1 MLCFK
6 NNRQNKVCKI
16 DILFGYCQRSSFF
29 LSSRSVV
36 TLISERREV
45 LLGFEWLSFK
55 KLICVPFC
63 LFQDA
68 APHFKLSKPT
78 KWHRQV
84 LVGHHQESLHFVDS
98 LLVSCVW
105 RLLFYTKIK
114 MKCSKTC
121 MEYFWFTFW
130 SLFLSVPSKL
140 DNKVRL
146 EILVES
152 ILKLK

>member
-1 MLCFK
+1 MNNMLCFK
-6 NNRQNKVCKI
+6 NNRKNKVCKI

-78 KWHRQV
+78 KWHCQV
-84 LVGHHQESLHFVDS
+84 LLGYHQESLHFVDS
-98 LLVSCVW
+98 LLVNRHISYICFLAVV
-105 RLLFYTKIK
+105 RNVHCFFY
-114 MKCSKTC
+114 MGLVGHSK
-121 MEYFWFTFW
+121 FN
-130 SLFLSVPSKL
+130 L
-140 DNKVRL
+140 
-146 EILVES
+146 I
-152 ILKLK
+152 

>member
-1 MLCFK
+1 MSKVLVVTTVFK
-6 NNRQNKVCKI
+6 TQYVIAMSITEVLIRLINFQGTWTTCSVLKITCKI
-16 DILFGYCQRSSFF
+16 EFVRLTSGYYQRSSFF

-98 LLVSCVW
+98 LIVNCV
-105 RLLFYTKIK
+105 
-114 MKCSKTC
+114 
-121 MEYFWFTFW
+121 
-130 SLFLSVPSKL
+130 
-140 DNKVRL
+140 
-146 EILVES
+146 
-152 ILKLK
+152 

>member
-105 RLLFYTKIK
+105 RLLFYTKNK
-114 MKCSKTC
+114 NEMLQNL
-121 MEYFWFTFW
+121 YGV
-130 SLFLSVPSKL
+130 FLL
-140 DNKVRL
+140 Y
-146 EILVES
+146 
-152 ILKLK
+152 ILKPFIICPIKVG